1 MDPKAILN
9 LLIATIMAGNKRAEL
24 TTAVIQKN
32 TAGTQ
37 ATANI
42 TLVITD
48 AENNSTTQT
57 LSETFNL

>member
-1 MDPKAILN
+1 MDPRAFNN
-9 LLIATIMAGNKRAEL
+9 LLISAIMEGNKRAEL

-48 AENNSTTQT
+48 ADNNSTTQT